1 MDLSGIEAFLPTPTL
16 EYDASHPVAEVGG
29 DQNEAS
35 EQNEA
40 SYASF
45 QELPPSPWP
54 KSPERLRKRCAKEL
68 EKLRII
74 NEG

>member
-1 MDLSGIEAFLPTPTL
+1 
-16 EYDASHPVAEVGG
+16 VAEVGG